1 MGNASQAPFGKED
14 IFETDGLFRGR
25 TPAHGAEPRT
35 TRRRE
40 NKVMRKKA
48 ADNYYATGRR
58 KNAIAR
64 VWLKPGTGEITI
76 NAKPMAA
83 YLGRKVLEMV
93 VESPLKQVGLAGKVD
108 IVADTEGGGIAGQAG
123 AIKLGIARAVIEMDP
138 NLRTPLRRTGFLTR
152 DPRVKER
159 KKYGRKRARRGFQ
172 FVKR

>member
-1 MGNASQAPFGKED
+1 MPQVDK
-14 IFETDGLFRGR
+14 
-25 TPAHGAEPRT
+25 
-35 TRRRE
+35 
-40 NKVMRKKA
+40 
-48 ADNYYATGRR
+48 YYATGRR

-64 VWLKPGTGEITI
+64 VWLTPGTGEIKI
-76 NAKPMAA
+76 NEKPMAA

-93 VESPLKQVGLAGKVD
+93 VESPLKQVGLDGKIDV
-108 IVADTEGGGIAGQAG
+108 IADASGGGIAGQAG
-123 AIKLGIARAVIEMDP
+123 AVKLGIARAIIEMDP